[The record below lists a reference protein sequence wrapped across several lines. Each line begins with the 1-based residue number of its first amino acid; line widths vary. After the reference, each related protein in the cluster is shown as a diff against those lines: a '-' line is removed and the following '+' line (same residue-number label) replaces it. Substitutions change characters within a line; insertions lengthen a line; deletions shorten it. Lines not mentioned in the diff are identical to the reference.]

1 MNAMHE
7 KIEHAGI
14 KFWGALLY
22 LLDEEKKAPLR
33 NGEVIDT
40 LIDFE
45 EEYYLQLTETTV
57 RIVKDGL
64 TCKYIKRFLED
75 DFPYTKLFD
84 WYIKETV
91 LKGGGIE

>member
-1 MNAMHE
+1 MFEETA
-7 KIEHAGI
+7 HASI
-14 KFWGALLY
+14 KFWDALFY
-22 LLDEEKKAPLR
+22 LLGKEKETPLL

-45 EEYYLQLTETTV
+45 EEYHLQLTETTV

-64 TCKYIKRFLED
+64 TCKYIKRFSND
-75 DFPYTKLFD
+75 DFPYTKLLD

-91 LKGGGIE
+91 LREK

>member
-1 MNAMHE
+1 MFDKIMH
-7 KIEHAGI
+7 ASI
-14 KFWGALLY
+14 KFWDALFY
-22 LLDEEKKAPLR
+22 LLDEEKTRLR
-33 NGEVIDT
+33 NSNVIET
-40 LIDFE
+40 MIDFE

-64 TCKYIKRFLED
+64 TYKYIKRFSED

-91 LKGGGIE
+91 LKGKWNDA